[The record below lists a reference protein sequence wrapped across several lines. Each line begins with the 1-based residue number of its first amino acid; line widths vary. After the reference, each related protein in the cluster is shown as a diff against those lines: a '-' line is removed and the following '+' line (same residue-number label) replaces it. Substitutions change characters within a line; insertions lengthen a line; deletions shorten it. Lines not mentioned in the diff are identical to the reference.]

1 MNRRPYSAIYAGAQT
16 HTHAP
21 NAALLI
27 DFDNVTVGIRSDLG
41 KELKALLNSDIIR
54 GKVAVQRA
62 YADWRRYPQ
71 YIVPLTEA
79 SVDLIFAPAYGT
91 SKKNATDL
99 RMAVDAI
106 ELVFT
111 RPEIGTF
118 ILLTGDS
125 DFSSCVLKLKEYG
138 KYVIGVGMRESSSD
152 LLIQNCD
159 EYYSY
164 HSLSGLTRASVGGQ
178 AMSEDPWMLVAQ
190 AARQMVKDRD
200 AMRPDRL
207 KQVMLTLD
215 PGFDEKKLGYSKFSR
230 FVIDAANKGLI
241 RLKRGHDG
249 QHEIALSED
258 DGTLP
263 TSSAAAPAAPREAA
277 EPRYD
282 DRPRERDRDRD
293 RGRDRGRNGRRGG
306 RDRDRRPDAPPAVM
320 PAVMVETPDHG
331 PAEPEVVG
339 VLEQV
344 KGAEVVAEPVSSLDG
359 AYALLQHAARA
370 LVGRGGA
377 ARDADVKRKMLEMA
391 PGFDETGLGFSK
403 FSRFLRQA
411 HDAEAIDL
419 RRNEDGSYEVALPSS
434 GKRLAAPDLRYAEGT
449 PAAASAEPARVDD
462 AATAA
467 PAMEAAETPTGAP
480 ARGGRGRGRGRG
492 RGAPD
497 GVPPILPGQVA
508 GVAAGEGADAGETA
522 AAEEPAATGPVAE
535 ALAEAREPAAEPAET
550 AAPAA
555 RMEAAAPAAEA
566 AEGAAGSRVS
576 LRGRRGSRSRPG
588 APEGPPP
595 LLPGQGVPSSRAAAE
610 PQPQAVPP
618 EAEATSPAAE
628 EVLALPAAGETVDE
642 APQAQEEAAEA
653 PRKRSRSRGRGRKGR
668 GDAADAAEP
677 DAAEASAA
685 EEAPAPAEEP
695 APAAPPA
702 FSAEAL
708 GLPGGASEIQEYLG
722 SYKGVG
728 KKTVQSLTEAVG
740 DDVFRVLE
748 EDPDRVRQV
757 LGDRRANALLEQWAA
772 DRDRRREERA
782 AEAPAAPE
790 AAEAVP
796 AAEATQDAAVGLA
809 DEDGTEGFEAGD
821 AGEAGEGGETA
832 AAARKR
838 RGRRGG
844 RGRGRKNGGA
854 DAAGEVPAGEEP
866 APEAPAPAP
875 PAPPE
880 ASAPEGGDEGEGE
893 GGGDA
898 EGGEAA
904 ARKRRGRRGGR
915 GRSKKKDTPAA
926 E

>member
-1 MNRRPYSAIYAGAQT
+1 M
-16 HTHAP
+16 HAP

-178 AMSEDPWMLVAQ
+178 SMSEDPWMLVAQ

-249 QHEIALSED
+249 QHEIALSDD
-258 DGTLP
+258 DGTTP
-263 TSSAAAPAAPREAA
+263 TAEAAAPSVREAA
-277 EPRYD
+277 EPRYEDRPRD
-282 DRPRERDRDRD
+282 DRPRDRD

-306 RDRDRRPDAPPAVM
+306 RDRDRDRRPDSPPP

-344 KGAEVVAEPVSSLDG
+344 KGAEPALAPVSSLDG
-359 AYALLQHAARA
+359 AYSLLQHAARS

-377 ARDADVKRKMLEMA
+377 ARDADVKRRMLEMA

-419 RRNEDGSYEVALPSS
+419 RRNDDGSYEVALPAS
-434 GKRLAAPDLRYAEGT
+434 GKRLPEPDLRGAEGAPAAYAE
-449 PAAASAEPARVDD
+449 PAQADEAAASPVA
-462 AATAA
+462 
-467 PAMEAAETPTGAP
+467 EAAGAP
-480 ARGGRGRGRGRG
+480 AEAAPSRGGRGRGRGR
-492 RGAPD
+492 RGAPE
-497 GVPPILPGQVA
+497 GVPPILPGQLA
-508 GVAAGEGADAGETA
+508 GAGAAAGDEAPSAG
-522 AAEEPAATGPVAE
+522 EPAAAGPVAE
-535 ALAEAREPAAEPAET
+535 ALGEVQEP
-550 AAPAA
+550 
-555 RMEAAAPAAEA
+555 AAAPAAAAEETAPRAGRVEAGAPAPAEA
-566 AEGAAGSRVS
+566 ADTAAGGRVS
-576 LRGRRGSRSRPG
+576 LRGRRGSRGRPG
-588 APEGPPP
+588 AEGPPP
-595 LLPGQGVPSSRAAAE
+595 LLPGQAVPSSRAAAE
-610 PQPQAVPP
+610 PQPEAPA
-618 EAEATSPAAE
+618 AEAAPPAAE
-628 EVLALPAAGETVDE
+628 EVLALPAAGETTETVDE
-642 APQAQEEAAEA
+642 ATQPQEETAAEA
-653 PRKRSRSRGRGRKGR
+653 PRKRGRSRGRGRGGR
-668 GDAADAAEP
+668 RGEGAEP
-677 DAAEASAA
+677 ETAEASAA
-685 EEAPAPAEEP
+685 DEAPAPAEEP
-695 APAAPPA
+695 AAPAAPPA
-702 FSAEAL
+702 FSAGAL
-708 GLPGGASEIQEYLG
+708 GLPTGAAEIQEYLG

-748 EDPDRVRQV
+748 EDPDRVRQA

-790 AAEAVP
+790 PEAAP
-796 AAEATQDAAVGLA
+796 APGAQEATLGLP
-809 DEDGTEGFEAGD
+809 DEDGAEGFEAAESGDAGD
-821 AGEAGEGGETA
+821 AGEGG

-844 RGRGRKNGGA
+844 RGRGRKNGNGA
-854 DAAGEVPAGEEP
+854 DAAAEVPAGEEP
-866 APEAPAPAP
+866 APEPPVAAP
-875 PAPPE
+875 PAPE
-880 ASAPEGGDEGEGE
+880 ASAPEGGDEGDAGE
-893 GGGDA
+893 GDDAGDPA
-898 EGGEAA
+898 EGGEA

-915 GRSKKKDTPAA
+915 GRSRKKDTPAA